1 MDLLPFYDDNPEFHC
16 LTFERKKKK
25 IKTCRLCD
33 FI

>member
-25 IKTCRLCD
+25 LKLADCAIL
-33 FI
+33 